1 MATHSVFLPGESHG
15 QRSLVSSVQGITERW
30 TQLSTWA
37 HKEEKQGG
45 HESTGPGPADS
56 AFLEGSIPTSGSN
69 EE

>member
-1 MATHSVFLPGESHG
+1 M
-15 QRSLVSSVQGITERW
+15 SSVQGITERW